1 MNWTLSQKCQQHY
14 REAVGKCCTDIAG
27 PFPEASQTLHR
38 RRYRR
43 KFMWKKP
50 TICRRHF
57 RRRNFAT
64 TTMST
69 CSTTPL
75 RRTTTTRSPASTR
88 LTTAD
93 SFFVTAATRCLIL
106 HNTFIL
112 VKKFFLLSL
121 LFSFFVPSSGLS
133 LPSSFQVK
141 PVFKHPHPRTMA
153 RIMSPRCSPLDQG
166 LPLYTFKLLV

>member
-1 MNWTLSQKCQQHY
+1 MEKYRVNVGLKMNWTLSQKCQQHY

-75 RRTTTTRSPASTR
+75 RTTTTTRSPASTR

-112 VKKFFLLSL
+112 V
-121 LFSFFVPSSGLS
+121 SGLS

-141 PVFKHPHPRTMA
+141 PVFIHPHPRTMA

-166 LPLYTFKLLV
+166 LPLYTFILLV